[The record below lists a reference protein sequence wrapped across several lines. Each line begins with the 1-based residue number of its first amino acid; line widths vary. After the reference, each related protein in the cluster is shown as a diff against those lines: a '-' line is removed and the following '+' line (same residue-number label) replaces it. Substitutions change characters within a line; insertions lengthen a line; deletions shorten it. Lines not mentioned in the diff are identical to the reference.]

1 MRLVFPLMLILLSLV
16 LVGFLIT
23 NPSQRVEVT
32 LGSTQYTDVP
42 LSLVALIALTVG
54 VAFTAVVALIEGA
67 TIRLTNRRLRREIQ
81 RLQTEQSFLRSPSP
95 AVAPPRPEPEPVPDV
110 FDVADVDPE
119 MHEEREESPRSRPA
133 SAPVY
138 DPGAVD
144 PATRG
149 D

>member
-1 MRLVFPLMLILLSLV
+1 MRLVLSVMLILLVLV
-16 LVGFLIT
+16 LVGFMIT
-23 NPSQRVEVT
+23 NSSQYVEIT
-32 LGSTQYTDVP
+32 IGSTQYPNVWLPTV
-42 LSLVALIALTVG
+42 VFIALAVG

-95 AVAPPRPEPEPVPDV
+95 AVAPPRPGPEPEPDRY
-110 FDVADVDPE
+110 DVADFDPE
-119 MHEEREESPRSRPA
+119 VHEAREDSVGARPA

>member
-1 MRLVFPLMLILLSLV
+1 MRLVFSLMLILLV
-16 LVGFLIT
+16 LVFFGFLIT
-23 NPSQRVEVT
+23 NSSQRVEVT
-32 LGSTQYTDVP
+32 VGSTQYPDVWLP
-42 LSLVALIALTVG
+42 VVAFIALTVG
-54 VAFTAVVALIEGA
+54 VVFTAVVALFEGA

-81 RLQTEQSFLRSPSP
+81 RLQTEQSFLRSSSP
-95 AVAPPRPEPEPVPDV
+95 DVAPPPGEPDV
-110 FDVADVDPE
+110 FDVAEVDPE
-119 MHEEREESPRSRPA
+119 LHEVREEAGRARPA

>member
-1 MRLVFPLMLILLSLV
+1 MRLIFPLMLILLSLV

-32 LGSTQYTDVP
+32 LGSTQYSDVP
-42 LSLVALIALTVG
+42 LSLVALISLTVG

-67 TIRLTNRRLRREIQ
+67 TIRLANRRLRREIE
-81 RLQTEQSFLRSPSP
+81 RLHTERSILRTPPPDAASP
-95 AVAPPRPEPEPVPDV
+95 PEPEMPDV
-110 FDVADVDPE
+110 RPGLPA
-119 MHEEREESPRSRPA
+119 SPKLPARDRPA

-138 DPGAVD
+138 DPDAID
-144 PATRG
+144 AAMRG

>member
-42 LSLVALIALTVG
+42 LSLVALIAMTVG

-67 TIRLTNRRLRREIQ
+67 AIRLTNRRLRREIQ
-81 RLQTEQSFLRSPSP
+81 RLQTEQSFLRPPSP
-95 AVAPPRPEPEPVPDV
+95 AVAPPPGEPDV
-110 FDVADVDPE
+110 YDVADVDPE
-119 MHEEREESPRSRPA
+119 LHAVREESTSARPA

>member
-42 LSLVALIALTVG
+42 LSLVALIAMTVG

-95 AVAPPRPEPEPVPDV
+95 AVAPPPEESDV
-110 FDVADVDPE
+110 YDVAEVDPE
-119 MHEEREESPRSRPA
+119 LHAVPEESTGARPA